1 MDWCGVWTKTILE
14 PGRRL
19 IVSVPLCSTWGR
31 IGQLSAVNKCQ
42 GITTDHSIDGALSSS
57 GTDINSKRSS
67 VTIQYDGHRLP
78 ENEEGCTL

>member
-1 MDWCGVWTKTILE
+1 MWTKTNLE

-42 GITTDHSIDGALSSS
+42 GITTDHSIDGARSSS

-67 VTIQYDGHRLP
+67 VTIPYDGRRLP
-78 ENEEGCTL
+78 ESEEGCTL

>member
-1 MDWCGVWTKTILE
+1 MWTKAILE

-42 GITTDHSIDGALSSS
+42 GITTDHSIGGALGSS
-57 GTDINSKRSS
+57 GTDINSKGNS
-67 VTIQYDGHRLP
+67 VTIQYDGHRLT
-78 ENEEGCTL
+78 ESEEGCTL

>member
-1 MDWCGVWTKTILE
+1 MPTKAILE

-42 GITTDHSIDGALSSS
+42 GITTDHSIDGARSSS
-57 GTDINSKRSS
+57 GNDFNSKRIS
-67 VTIQYDGHRLP
+67 VTIQYGGHHIP
-78 ENEEGCTL
+78 ESEEGRTL

>member
-1 MDWCGVWTKTILE
+1 MWIKTILE

-19 IVSVPLCSTWGR
+19 IVSVPICSTWGR

-42 GITTDHSIDGALSSS
+42 GITTDHSIGGALSSS

-67 VTIQYDGHRLP
+67 VTIGYDGHRLP
-78 ENEEGCTL
+78 ENEEG

>member
-1 MDWCGVWTKTILE
+1 MWTKTILE

-57 GTDINSKRSS
+57 GTDSS
-67 VTIQYDGHRLP
+67 VTIQYDGHYLP
-78 ENEEGCTL
+78 ESEEGCTL

>member
-1 MDWCGVWTKTILE
+1 MWTKTNLE

-42 GITTDHSIDGALSSS
+42 GITTDHSIDGARSSY
-57 GTDINSKRSS
+57 GPDINSKRIN
-67 VTIQYDGHRLP
+67 VTIQYVGHHLP
-78 ENEEGCTL
+78 ESEEGCTL